1 MNSLSFYYE
10 RKFKLTMEDDM
21 EISAKE
27 LRGKPGKIIE
37 QAARGME
44 VIITLRG
51 KKIAKLIPY
60 KNESIQSTDRDE
72 IFGLW
77 KNHNDMSSVDEHVRT
92 IRKGRKF

>member
-1 MNSLSFYYE
+1 
-10 RKFKLTMEDDM
+10 M

-27 LRGKPGKIIE
+27 LRGKPGQIIKD
-37 QAARGME
+37 AARGME

-51 KKIAKLIPY
+51 KKVAKLISY
-60 KNESIQSTDRDE
+60 KDETIQHTDRDE

-77 KNHNDMSSVDEHVRT
+77 KDRDDMPLVDEHIRS